1 MNRILKV
8 TLFATLVVGIGAA
21 SGYLAPFAEEKKTEA
36 TKTLQVSKLDSSSI
50 WEAKI
55 GGGCTGG
62 EGLCCL
68 ERIEGHLKE
77 VKNIEKFETDEAS
90 GFVTLT
96 IKKGEEV
103 NVKELQE
110 ALGSHWTIKTI
121 EKSDDKGAPEHG

>member
-1 MNRILKV
+1 VNRILKV
-8 TLFATLVVGIGAA
+8 TLFATMVVGIGAA

-36 TKTLQVSKLDSSSI
+36 TKTILVSTLDSSSI
-50 WEAKI
+50 WKAKI

-68 ERIEGHLKE
+68 KRLEGHLKE
-77 VKNIEKFETDEAS
+77 VKNIEKFETDKTS

-103 NVKELQE
+103 KVKELQK
-110 ALGSHWTIKTI
+110 ALGDHWPIKSI
-121 EKSDDKGAPEHG
+121 ERKEKKG